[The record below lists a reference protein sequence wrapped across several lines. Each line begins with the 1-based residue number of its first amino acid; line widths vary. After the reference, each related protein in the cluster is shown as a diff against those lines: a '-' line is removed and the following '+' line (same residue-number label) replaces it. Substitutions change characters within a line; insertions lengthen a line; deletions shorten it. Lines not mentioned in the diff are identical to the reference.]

1 MQPKPQPGEAWFAD
15 FGLAEKP
22 RWTLIIGCH
31 ANGRLAVASA
41 LLITTQ
47 FAGTPYE
54 VTLPRVPWLREQS
67 YVNAQ
72 SIQPVKLTELLRKA
86 TGQFQASVLD
96 EVRKA
101 LSRWLAMQLT
111 PA

>member
-1 MQPKPQPGEAWFAD
+1 MPPIPKPGEAWFAD
-15 FGLAEKP
+15 FGMVGKP
-22 RWTLIIGCH
+22 RWVLVIGCH
-31 ANGRLAVASA
+31 EDGRLAVASVV
-41 LLITTQ
+41 LITTQ

-72 SIQPVKLTELLRKA
+72 SIQPVQFTEFMRKA
-86 TGQFQASVLD
+86 PGQFQPSVVA

-101 LSRWLAMQLT
+101 LDRWLAL
-111 PA
+111 